1 MKGSIMRYFKAWIV
15 MALLFL
21 GACNLT
27 SGPPTSEPI
36 NSVTDIPSGKPTVR
50 ISSPES
56 GSEVVVGDNVLVS
69 ANAADTVGVT
79 RMQLIANNQ
88 IVKTVSSE
96 SISGDKNMSVLL
108 DYKPSAPGNVT
119 LQVIAYRAAVASDP
133 AEVSITVRSNQAQ
146 VTATL
151 VPATNAP
158 DINPNDPT
166 CRALVNTALNLR
178 TGPGTNYQRITVLGA
193 GTLVPVT
200 GRIGS
205 NQWWQ
210 VRSGVNIGWVAAEF
224 TTLYGTLC
232 STIPIVAPP
241 PSPTTTPATPT
252 HTPTL
257 FPTNTSIPQPPTST
271 PGPPDL
277 VITSIIGETN
287 VIIPSG
293 ASSVSQTYTVTIT
306 NSGNRGTGQFSNTI
320 QVLPGGPVLDL
331 GVSGNLRAGE
341 SISLS
346 ISLTF
351 DTPGA
356 YTIRATT
363 DSGAAVEELS
373 EFNNTGTLDINVNLA
388 M

>member
-1 MKGSIMRYFKAWIV
+1 MRYLRAWIV
-15 MALLFL
+15 MALLIMS
-21 GACNLT
+21 ACNLT

-36 NSVTDIPSGKPTVR
+36 NNVTDIPSGKPTVT
-50 ISSPES
+50 ISSPET

-69 ANAADTVGVT
+69 ANATDAVGVT

-108 DYKPSAPGNVT
+108 DYKPSAPGDVT

-133 AEVSITVRSNQAQ
+133 AEVDITVRSNQAQ

-151 VPATNAP
+151 APIPNVP

-166 CRALVNTALNLR
+166 CRALVNIGLNLR
-178 TGPGTNYQRITVLGA
+178 SGPGTNYQRITVLGA
-193 GTLVPVT
+193 GTLVPVI

-210 VRSGVNIGWVAAEF
+210 VRSGVNVGWVAAEF
-224 TTLYGTLC
+224 TTLYGAYC

-241 PSPTTTPATPT
+241 PSPTTTPSTPT
-252 HTPTL
+252 YTPTL
-257 FPTNTSIPQPPTST
+257 FPTNTPISQPPTLT
-271 PGPPDL
+271 PGPSDL

-287 VIIPSG
+287 VIIPPGSPDI
-293 ASSVSQTYTVTIT
+293 SETYTVTIT
-306 NSGNRGTGQFSNTI
+306 NSGSRGTGQFSNTV

-363 DSGAAVEELS
+363 DSGAIVDELS
-373 EFNNTGTLDINVNLA
+373 EFNNTGTLDINVDFAL
-388 M
+388 

>member
-1 MKGSIMRYFKAWIV
+1 MRYFRAWIV
-15 MALLFL
+15 TALLVL
-21 GACNLT
+21 SACNLA
-27 SGPPTSEPI
+27 SGPPNLAPI
-36 NSVTDIPSGKPTVR
+36 ENVTNVPSGKPTVT

-69 ANAADTVGVT
+69 ASATDTIGVT

-96 SISGDKNMSVLL
+96 AISGDKNMSVLL
-108 DYKPSAPGNVT
+108 DYKPSAPGDVT

-133 AEVSITVRSNQAQ
+133 AEVEITVRSNQAQ

-151 VPATNAP
+151 APIPNVP

-166 CRALVNTALNLR
+166 CRALVNIGLNLR
-178 TGPGTNYQRITVLGA
+178 AGPGTNYQRITVLGA
-193 GTLVPVT
+193 GTLVPVV

-210 VRSGVNIGWVAAEF
+210 VRSGVNVGWVAAEF
-224 TTLYGTLC
+224 TTLYGAFC
-232 STIPIVAPP
+232 SSIPVIVPP
-241 PSPTTTPATPT
+241 PSPTTTPATAT
-252 HTPTL
+252 LTPTL
-257 FPTNTSIPQPPTST
+257 FPTNTPVPQFPTST
-271 PGPPDL
+271 PGPSDL

-293 ASSVSQTYTVTIT
+293 SPNTNQTYTVTIT

-320 QVLPGGPVLDL
+320 QVLPGGAVLDL

-351 DTPGA
+351 DTPGS
-356 YTIRATT
+356 YTIRAIT
-363 DSGAAVEELS
+363 DSGSNVEELS
-373 EFNNTGTLDINVNLA
+373 EFNNTGTLDISVDFA

>member
-1 MKGSIMRYFKAWIV
+1 MRYFRTWIV
-15 MALLFL
+15 AALLIL
-21 GACNLT
+21 SACNLA
-27 SGPPTSEPI
+27 SGPPTSAPI
-36 NSVTDIPSGKPTVR
+36 NNVTDIPSGKPAVT

-69 ANAADTVGVT
+69 ANATDTVGVT
-79 RMQLIANNQ
+79 RMQLVANNQ

-96 SISGDKNMSVLL
+96 AISGDKNMSVLL
-108 DYKPSAPGNVT
+108 DYKPSAPGDVT
-119 LQVIAYRAAVASDP
+119 LQVIAYRAAVASNP
-133 AEVSITVRSNQAQ
+133 AEVKITVRSNQAQ

-151 VPATNAP
+151 ASLPNVP

-166 CRALVNTALNLR
+166 CRALVNTGLNLR
-178 TGPGTNYQRITVLGA
+178 SGPGTNYQRITVLGA
-193 GTLVPVT
+193 GTLVPVI

-210 VRSGVNIGWVAAEF
+210 VRSGVNVGWVAAEF

-232 STIPIVAPP
+232 STVPIVVPP

-252 HTPTL
+252 HTPT
-257 FPTNTSIPQPPTST
+257 FVPTNTSIPQPPTST

-287 VIIPSG
+287 IIIPPG
-293 ASSVSQTYTVTIT
+293 SSSTSQTYTVTIT
-306 NSGNRGTGQFSNTI
+306 NSGNRNTGQFNNTVQI
-320 QVLPGGPVLDL
+320 LPGGSVLDL
-331 GVSGNLRAGE
+331 GVVGNLRSGE

-363 DSGAAVEELS
+363 DSGSAVEELS
-373 EFNNTGTLDINVNLA
+373 EFNNTGTLDINVNFA